1 MTKIVSWNVNSIR
14 VRMPHISELVHSVK
28 PDVMLLQE
36 TKSTDE
42 NFPTEEI
49 KNLGYEVLIHG
60 QKSYNGV
67 AILSKIP
74 FELIANELPGD
85 KKDTQARFIEARIL
99 TTNPF
104 NVASIYLPNGNPI
117 DTEKFPYK
125 LSWMKRLKK
134 YAELKMKHHETI
146 IFGGDY
152 NIIPKKGDAV
162 DIEKWKND
170 ALHHEKSL
178 KLFREI
184 VNLGLTDVFRVFNSR
199 DYEFTYWDYSRGSW
213 EKDNGLRI
221 DHFLATP
228 LAIDRIN
235 DCQIE
240 KKFRALERP
249 SDHVPIWFEID

>member
-1 MTKIVSWNVNSIR
+1 M
-14 VRMPHISELVHSVK
+14 
-28 PDVMLLQE
+28 LQE
-36 TKSTDE
+36 TKSTDD
-42 NFPTEEI
+42 NFPNDEI
-49 KNLGYEVLIHG
+49 ERLGYKIIKKG

-67 AILSKIP
+67 AILSKLEM
-74 FELIANELPGD
+74 ELLTDRLPGD
-85 KKDTQARFIEARIL
+85 NNDEQARYLEVIIKDKI
-99 TTNPF
+99 PF
-104 NVASIYLPNGNPI
+104 QVASIYLPNGNPI
-117 DTEKFPYK
+117 DTDKFPYK
-125 LSWMKRLKK
+125 LDWMRRLKK
-134 YAELKMKHHETI
+134 HVKKKIEEHETI

-170 ALHHEKSL
+170 ALHHEKSV